1 MAQAVVID
9 NGTGF
14 TKLGYAG
21 NIEPSFCFPTCYGS
35 RAVGAK
41 GGDLADLDFLIGAE
55 CEAQKLTYPPTYPIR
70 HGLIDNW
77 DAMEKIWQHCIF
89 KYLKATPEDTYFLL
103 TEPPLNPPEN
113 RESTAEI
120 MFETFG
126 AKGLYIGVQAALA
139 LYGSGGSQTGTVVDS
154 GDGVT
159 HVIPV
164 AHGYVIT
171 SGIKHIPLAGRDIS
185 EFVKRLILE
194 RGAPDVPR
202 EHLNSIAQEVKESYC
217 WLSRDLAQEFATF
230 DANPSA
236 AVKTFSFT
244 DPKTQK
250 VIPLEIGHEQFLAPE
265 VFFNPAIYSSS
276 FTTPLPE
283 VVNESILS
291 APLDVQRGLYSNIVL
306 SGGSTMFTN
315 FVPRLKRAV
324 ASIVTARLDAI
335 TARLAPGSEPPAKM
349 EVNVVKA
356 PMQRNLVWHGGSRL
370 ASSPGFAEGC
380 ISKAM
385 YDEHGPSIC
394 RYSQAF
400 QGTG

>member
-1 MAQAVVID
+1 MSQAVVID

-21 NIEPSFCFPTCYGS
+21 NEEPSFCFPTCYGA

-89 KYLKATPEDTYFLL
+89 KYLRATPEDHYFLL

-113 RESTAEI
+113 RESSAEI

-126 AKGLYIGVQAALA
+126 AKGIHIGVQAALA
-139 LYGSGGSQTGTVVDS
+139 LYGSGGTQTGTVIDS

-194 RGAPDVPR
+194 RGAADVPR
-202 EHLNSIAQEVKESYC
+202 EHLNSIAQDVKEKYC
-217 WLSRDLAQEFATF
+217 RFSRDLAQEFAAF
-230 DANPSA
+230 DADPNA
-236 AVKTFSFT
+236 AVKTYDFR
-244 DPKTQK
+244 DPKTHRM
-250 VIPLEIGHEQFLAPE
+250 ISIDIGHEQFLAPE

-276 FTTPLPE
+276 FTTPLPD

-291 APLDVQRGLYSNIVL
+291 APRDVQRALYANIVP
-306 SGGSTMFTN
+306 SGGSTMFIN

-324 ASIVTARLDAI
+324 TALVNARMEKI
-335 TARLAPGSEPPAKM
+335 TSALAPGTEPPAKI
-349 EVNVVKA
+349 EVNVVKP
-356 PMQRNLVWHGGSRL
+356 PMQRNLVWHGGSKL
-370 ASSPGFAEGC
+370 ASSDGFGEGC

-385 YDEHGPSIC
+385 YDEHGPSIA
-394 RYSQAF
+394 RYSMAF
-400 QGTG
+400 QGSG